1 MLVFAASYPSSI
13 PLRRPRLLLRAR
25 GDQTRMA
32 KQYTLR
38 KVTPAEQAG
47 PAMLGTF
54 EATWNPELN
63 KRMNLDFRNS
73 V

>member
-1 MLVFAASYPSSI
+1 MLSDDEFF
-13 PLRRPRLLLRAR
+13 LLEDLVA
-25 GDQTRMA
+25 DFVELQSLDTIT
-32 KQYTLR
+32 K
-38 KVTPAEQAG
+38 E
-47 PAMLGTF
+47 MLGTF